1 SSCSVNSNASG
12 LFDSRSLAAPFSAAK
27 PAGSD
32 RPLAGCCLA
41 GFPLERPPAGT
52 GYWFSVV
59 TPDLVAF
66 AWQGQRESNPQPSVL
81 ETDALPVELYPYANL
96 RNRLL
101 DDLRHHAGADGA
113 AAFTDGEAQ
122 AFFHGDRGDQ
132 LHGDRHV
139 VARHHHLL
147 VLGQLDGAGD
157 VGGAEVELRPVVVEE
172 RRVTP
177 ALFLAQH
184 VDLGREVRV
193 RLDRAGLAQHLA
205 ALDFLAL
212 GAAQQNAHVV
222 ARLALVQQLAEHLH
236 AGAGG
241 LLRRADADDLDFLAN
256 LDHAALD
263 AARDHGAAAGD
274 REHVFDRHQERA
286 VDGTLGCRDVAVQ
299 RVGQA
304 HDRLL
309 AQVTLVAF
317 HGQLGAALDDR
328 GVVAREVVLAEQ
340 LAHFHLDELEQL
352 GVVDHVALVQE
363 HDDVLHAHLARQQDV
378 LARLRHRAV
387 RGRAHQDRAVHLR
400 GTRDHV
406 L

>member
-184 VDLGREVRV
+184 VHLGREVRV
-193 RLDRAGLAQHLA
+193 RLDGARLAQHLA

-212 GAAQQNAHVV
+212 GAAQQDAHVV

-236 AGAGG
+236 ARADR
-241 LLRRADADDLDFLAN
+241 LLRGLDAHDLDFLAH
-256 LDHAALD
+256 LDDAALH
-263 AARDHGAAAGD
+263 ATGHHRATTGD
-274 REHVFDRHQERA
+274 GEHIFHRHQERTVNGA
-286 VDGTLGCRDVAVQ
+286 LGRRDVGVQ
-299 RVGQA
+299 RLGQT

-309 AQVTLVAF
+309 AQITLVAF
-317 HGQLGAALDDR
+317 QRQLRRALDDR
-328 GVVAREVVLAEQ
+328 RVV
-340 LAHFHLDELEQL
+340 
-352 GVVDHVALVQE
+352 
-363 HDDVLHAHLARQQDV
+363 
-378 LARLRHRAV
+378 
-387 RGRAHQDRAVHLR
+387 
-400 GTRDHV
+400 
-406 L
+406 